1 MISTPPVP
9 ENEMDRLLT
18 LSTFDFDYTEHKD
31 SFNDLAKLA
40 AKVAGTEISLVNLI
54 DSFTQWSISGHGLEV
69 EQMPRED
76 SVCQYTI
83 INGEHFEVEDLRT
96 DERFKDKFYVTDEP
110 KLRYYYGIPLK
121 TKSNHNIGALCVLD
135 KNARELSPEK
145 VELLKI
151 IADEIVSRLNDIKVI
166 NKLKNKLTEAHE
178 TQKKVAHDIRGPLS
192 GIIGLAQLIAE
203 QGEDNQIE
211 EVLEFMQLIHKSG
224 RSILDLAD
232 EILSADKK
240 EQTPTTTSNEF
251 TLLVFKDKL
260 ERLFIPQARNKSI
273 QLTISTSAV
282 SERLPLAKNKLLQIS
297 GNLISNAIK
306 FTPPGGHVEVELSL
320 EINDTDSTL
329 QIIVKDNGTG
339 IDEKGIEKI
348 LKGNATSTEGTANE
362 AGFGFGL
369 ALVKHLIDTL
379 NGSVNIY
386 SKPNEGSVFE
396 VRLPQIRQ

>member
-1 MISTPPVP
+1 MPTPPIP
-9 ENEMDRLLT
+9 QNEMDRLLS
-18 LSTFDFDYTEHKD
+18 LSDFDLDYAEYKD
-31 SFNDLAKLA
+31 NFKDLAKLA

-54 DSFTQWSISGHGLEV
+54 DSFTQWSISGHGLEI

-83 INGEHFEVEDLRT
+83 INGEHFEVEDLQN

-151 IADEIVSRLNDIKVI
+151 IADEIVSRLYDIKVI
-166 NKLKNKLTEAHE
+166 SKLKNKLTEARE

-211 EVLEFMQLIHKSG
+211 EVLEFMQLIHRSG

-240 EQTPTTTSNEF
+240 DLKPAANSNEF

-260 ERLFIPQARNKSI
+260 ERLFIPQARNKNI
-273 QLTISTSAV
+273 QLTVSTSAN
-282 SERLPLAKNKLLQIS
+282 SEQIPLAKNKLLQIT

-320 EINDTDSTL
+320 EVNDTDSTL
-329 QIIVKDNGTG
+329 QIRVKDNGTG

-348 LKGNATSTEGTANE
+348 LQGNATSTEGTASE